1 MLLIRNIYK
10 YHNSI
15 IILRGINM
23 NAIEITIISIVLM
36 IGLGYFLKRID
47 FLSEKDIDPLN
58 KIVMYILMP
67 CMIFSALY
75 SADMSLLP
83 TLGILPFVI
92 LTASIGSG
100 VIAYIILKRLHYDD
114 KKIWSVLVTVMIA
127 NTAFMGYPVNL
138 GVYGHPGF
146 LRAIFCDLATTCMFL
161 LLSFVLV
168 LKFGGTVKRAFR
180 EILLFPPLW
189 AVVLGISFNL
199 LNIPIGPVLDKT
211 VNYLADGAI
220 PLIMISL
227 GLSIELGGLAR
238 SKAMVIFTSIIKLGV
253 FPLIALIV
261 VSLLGLTGL
270 QHDVGIIEAAMPS
283 GMLSLLLAITYKL
296 DYELT
301 SDCILI
307 NTVISLITLPIIMT
321 FL

>member
-1 MLLIRNIYK
+1 
-10 YHNSI
+10 
-15 IILRGINM
+15 M

-100 VIAYIILKRLHYDD
+100 VISYIVLKRLHYDD

-168 LKFGGTVKRAFR
+168 LKFRGTVKRAFR

-238 SKAMVIFTSIIKLGV
+238 SKAMVIFTSIVKLGV

-321 FL
+321 LL

>member
-1 MLLIRNIYK
+1 MNAISITIF
-10 YHNSI
+10 SI
-15 IILRGINM
+15 II
-23 NAIEITIISIVLM
+23 M
-36 IGLGYFLKRID
+36 IAVGYTLKRID
-47 FLSEKDIDPLN
+47 FLSANDGDILN
-58 KIVMYILMP
+58 KIVMYVLMP
-67 CMIFSALY
+67 CMIFNAVYNAELSQFSQLCV
-75 SADMSLLP
+75 LP
-83 TLGILPFVI
+83 CIIMFSYLII
-92 LTASIGSG
+92 G
-100 VIAYIILKRLHYDD
+100 VISYLILKRLHYDD
-114 KKIWSVLVTVMIA
+114 KKIWSILVCLVIA
-127 NTAFMGYPVNL
+127 NTAFMGYPINL
-138 GVYGHPGF
+138 GIFGQEGL

-189 AVVLGISFNL
+189 AVVLGILFNL

-238 SKAMVIFTSIIKLGV
+238 SKAMVIFTSIVKLGV

-321 FL
+321 LL

>member
-1 MLLIRNIYK
+1 
-10 YHNSI
+10 
-15 IILRGINM
+15 M

-100 VIAYIILKRLHYDD
+100 VISYIVLKRLHYDD

-168 LKFGGTVKRAFR
+168 LKFGGTVKRALR

-238 SKAMVIFTSIIKLGV
+238 SKAMVIFTSIVKLGV
-253 FPLIALIV
+253 FPLIALVV

-321 FL
+321 LL

>member
-1 MLLIRNIYK
+1 
-10 YHNSI
+10 
-15 IILRGINM
+15 M

-75 SADMSLLP
+75 SVDMSLLP

-100 VIAYIILKRLHYDD
+100 VISYIVLKRLHYDD

-238 SKAMVIFTSIIKLGV
+238 SKAMVIFTSIVKLGV

-321 FL
+321 LL

>member
-1 MLLIRNIYK
+1 
-10 YHNSI
+10 
-15 IILRGINM
+15 M

-146 LRAIFCDLATTCMFL
+146 LRAIFCDLATICMFL

>member
-1 MLLIRNIYK
+1 
-10 YHNSI
+10 
-15 IILRGINM
+15 M

-100 VIAYIILKRLHYDD
+100 VISYIVLKRLHYDD

-138 GVYGHPGF
+138 GVYDHPGF

-180 EILLFPPLW
+180 KILLFPPLW

-238 SKAMVIFTSIIKLGV
+238 SKAMVIFTSIVKLGV

-321 FL
+321 LL

>member
-1 MLLIRNIYK
+1 
-10 YHNSI
+10 
-15 IILRGINM
+15 M

-83 TLGILPFVI
+83 TFGILPFVI

-100 VIAYIILKRLHYDD
+100 VISYIVLKRLHYDD

-238 SKAMVIFTSIIKLGV
+238 SKAMVIFTSIVKLGV

-296 DYELT
+296 DNELT
-301 SDCILI
+301 SDCNLI

-321 FL
+321 LL

>member
-1 MLLIRNIYK
+1 
-10 YHNSI
+10 
-15 IILRGINM
+15 M
-23 NAIEITIISIVLM
+23 NAIEITIIPIVLM

-100 VIAYIILKRLHYDD
+100 VISYIVLKRLHYDD

-238 SKAMVIFTSIIKLGV
+238 SKAMVIFTSIVKLGV

-321 FL
+321 LL

>member
-1 MLLIRNIYK
+1 
-10 YHNSI
+10 
-15 IILRGINM
+15 M

-100 VIAYIILKRLHYDD
+100 VISYIVLKRIHYDD

-168 LKFGGTVKRAFR
+168 LKFGGTVKRALR

-238 SKAMVIFTSIIKLGV
+238 SKAMVIFTSIVKLGV
-253 FPLIALIV
+253 FPLIALVV

-321 FL
+321 LL

>member
-1 MLLIRNIYK
+1 
-10 YHNSI
+10 
-15 IILRGINM
+15 M

-100 VIAYIILKRLHYDD
+100 VISYIVLKRLHYDD

-211 VNYLADGAI
+211 VNYLADGTI

-238 SKAMVIFTSIIKLGV
+238 SKAMIIFTSIVKLGV

-321 FL
+321 LL